1 MSKHT
6 PFLERLPAYV
16 LGCLEEDEAREVSD
30 HLAACP
36 ACRAEWLAYL
46 EVVGDL
52 ALAVPQEEPPAALK
66 GRLMARLSV
75 RPRPTAAAAPSPPW
89 WERLRRLLQGVA
101 PLWAPISLLLIVGLA
116 LLNLLLWQRLSRL
129 EKMAPGPE
137 MHIVALVGT
146 EAAPDAHG
154 IVVISGDGEYGSLIV
169 EKLPPLSPEKQ
180 YQLWLIQNGQRTSGG
195 VFSVT
200 PEGYGVMEISSP
212 RPLFEYSAFG
222 ITIEPAGGSPG
233 PTGAKVLGGSL

>member
-16 LGCLEEDEAREVSD
+16 LGCLEEDEAQEVSD
-30 HLAACP
+30 HLAVCP
-36 ACRAEWLAYL
+36 ACRAEWLAYQ

-52 ALAVPQEEPPAALK
+52 ALAVPQTEPPAALK
-66 GRLMARLSV
+66 GRLMAHLSA
-75 RPRPTAAAAPSPPW
+75 RPSPTTAAAPSLPW
-89 WERLRRLLQGVA
+89 WERLRRLLQGAA
-101 PLWAPISLLLIVGLA
+101 PLWAPVSLLLIVSLA

-129 EKMAPGPE
+129 ERMASAPE
-137 MHIVALVGT
+137 MRIVALVGT
-146 EAAPDAHG
+146 EAAPEAHG
-154 IVVISGDGEYGSLIV
+154 IVVITGDGEYGSLIV

-180 YQLWLIQNGQRTSGG
+180 YQLWLIRDGQRTSGG

-200 PEGYGVMEISSP
+200 PDGYGVMAISSP
-212 RPLFEYSAFG
+212 RPLLEYSAFG

>member
-1 MSKHT
+1 
-6 PFLERLPAYV
+6 
-16 LGCLEEDEAREVSD
+16 
-30 HLAACP
+30 
-36 ACRAEWLAYL
+36 
-46 EVVGDL
+46 
-52 ALAVPQEEPPAALK
+52 
-66 GRLMARLSV
+66 
-75 RPRPTAAAAPSPPW
+75 

-129 EKMAPGPE
+129 EKMAAGPE

-212 RPLFEYSAFG
+212 RPLLEYSAFG